1 MKVTPKHNG
10 TRPTVVLLALTLWDK
25 KLEIRNQ
32 CPDANFDTNFS
43 LNVVYLYSER
53 SYRFGANKLILESYK
68 VI

>member
-10 TRPTVVLLALTLWDK
+10 RPTVLLLALTLWDK
-25 KLEIRNQ
+25 KLEIGIQ
-32 CPDANFDTNFS
+32 CPEANFDTNFS
-43 LNVVYLYSER
+43 PNIVYLYSER